1 MTDQPD
7 SFLRLPAVL
16 KRTSLSRSTLYRKM
30 DQGTFPRQVKIGER
44 CAAWRQS
51 DIDEWAHNPMF
62 YEQARD

>member
-1 MTDQPD
+1 MPENQE

-16 KRTSLSRSTLYRKM
+16 KRTSLSRSTLYRKI
-30 DQGTFPRQVKIGER
+30 DQGTFPRQVEIGER

>member
-1 MTDQPD
+1 MPEIHE

-51 DIDEWAHNPMF
+51 DIDAWTRNPIF
-62 YEQARD
+62 YEQSRD

>member
-1 MTDQPD
+1 MTDKSE

-16 KRTSLSRSTLYRKM
+16 QRTSLSRSTLYRKM

-51 DIDEWAHNPMF
+51 DLDAWARNPIF
-62 YEQARD
+62 YEHAKD